1 MAGNFRS
8 GRLRTPTALKV
19 MRGQRIR
26 GRHQEPKYPPGM
38 PEKPESIAADER
50 ASWYWDFYGK
60 CLERSGVLNVTHLG
74 QFALLCHALADFD
87 RDTAD
92 LQKMGYQRLIIDEQR
107 TPEGQLIRRRV
118 RENPLVRMRQRNA
131 LLASR
136 FLTEFGMT
144 PVSQSKVNAQPPSAP
159 DAFEVFLGGA
169 RPR

>member
-1 MAGNFRS
+1 MPGNFRS

-19 MRGQRIR
+19 LRGQRIR
-26 GRHQEPKYPPGM
+26 GRHQEPSYPPGI
-38 PEKPESIAADER
+38 PEKPESIGADPL
-50 ASWYWDFYGK
+50 ASAYWDRVSVR
-60 CLERSGVLNVTHLG
+60 LERQGVLNLG
-74 QFALLCHALADFD
+74 HGEQLALLCHYLADFD
-87 RDTAD
+87 RDTEQ

-159 DAFEVFLGGA
+159 DPFEVFLGGA